1 MMQILRAGGME
12 LMHDGKRTADED
24 NLEGYWE
31 WEEIMA
37 LKKNPRVIE
46 KAEGKVVKVIS
57 ALLPA
62 LPPKHRYKIIFMCR
76 PVEEVVASQWK
87 MLENRGA
94 VPKSERAHL
103 IATQETHVDRMLEML
118 RASASV
124 DLLEVAFP
132 DLVADPAA
140 QIGRVRDFV
149 GSSIAGDPE
158 AMIAAVRPELYR
170 NRRAGSEA

>member
-1 MMQILRAGGME
+1 
-12 LMHDGKRTADED
+12 
-24 NLEGYWE
+24 
-31 WEEIMA
+31 
-37 LKKNPRVIE
+37 
-46 KAEGKVVKVIS
+46 VIS